1 MFKFWRICWF
11 IAYFC
16 FNFFGD
22 WLLNIPDPSST
33 NQTRKAMIQLKY
45 KIYSEVLKQMRC
57 IFKNSISRFRA
68 KTQTPKSETNNFY
81 FLIFG
86 GSTHV
91 KGSLKEIFLVQKK
104 KTKQKEYTVL
114 VLRIC

>member
-11 IAYFC
+11 IVYFC
-16 FNFFGD
+16 FNFFAD

-33 NQTRKAMIQLKY
+33 NQTRKATIQLKY

-68 KTQTPKSETNNFY
+68 KTQMPKSETYNFY

-91 KGSLKEIFLVQKK
+91 KGSLK
-104 KTKQKEYTVL
+104 
-114 VLRIC
+114 